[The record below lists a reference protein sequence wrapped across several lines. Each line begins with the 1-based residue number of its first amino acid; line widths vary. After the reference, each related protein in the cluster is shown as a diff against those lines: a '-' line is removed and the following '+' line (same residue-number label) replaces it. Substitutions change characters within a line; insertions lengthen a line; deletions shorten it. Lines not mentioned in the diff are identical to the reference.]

1 MSDFD
6 RSFTE
11 IENVTVVASTK
22 KAGLFRFNDYP
33 TEEPEWIPWSHVDE
47 GSVSKDGETGTLVIS
62 TWMAKQKG
70 FEV

>member
-6 RSFTE
+6 DSFTE
-11 IENVTVVASTK
+11 IENVTVVASTE

-33 TEEPEWIPWSHVDE
+33 TEEPEWISWRHVDE
-47 GSVSKDGETGTLVIS
+47 GSVSKDGETGTLVIT
-62 TWMAKQKG
+62 TWMARKKG